1 MRKTAKGN
9 SEMNT
14 LSRRN
19 FLQAGIAASALAPL
33 TLNGAIAQE
42 TWPVREVRTICAF
55 PPGNGADVIVRF
67 YAKGLQESLGKP
79 VIVEN
84 RPGAFGNISSE
95 AIARSKPDGYT
106 IGIMPSSSVLAAAA
120 AIFKKLPFDP
130 VADFEQV
137 TTLLKLPFVL
147 VVSGDSPDKSVAE
160 LTAYLKKQG
169 DKASYGS
176 AANTGLVSSEL
187 YKKSAG
193 LPTVEVKYKDP
204 LGMLNDLWAGNIAFT
219 HLDPVT
225 ILAHLKSGKL
235 RALATSSKEPFK
247 SLPGIPSA
255 AEAGIQNSDLIAWW
269 SVVTPKGTPP
279 LIRDRLA
286 KIFNEFVASE
296 GHTKFFA
303 QIGCDPFIGDA
314 ATARDLLVKDIEAWK
329 GYVTLA
335 NIEQLS

>member
-1 MRKTAKGN
+1 M
-9 SEMNT
+9 
-14 LSRRN
+14 
-19 FLQAGIAASALAPL
+19 
-33 TLNGAIAQE
+33 
-42 TWPVREVRTICAF
+42 
-55 PPGNGADVIVRF
+55 
-67 YAKGLQESLGKP
+67 
-79 VIVEN
+79 
-84 RPGAFGNISSE
+84 
-95 AIARSKPDGYT
+95 
-106 IGIMPSSSVLAAAA
+106 
-120 AIFKKLPFDP
+120 
-130 VADFEQV
+130 
-137 TTLLKLPFVL
+137 
-147 VVSGDSPDKSVAE
+147 
-160 LTAYLKKQG
+160 TAYLKKQG

-193 LPTVEVKYKDP
+193 LLTVEVKYKDP

-279 LIRDRLA
+279 QIRDRLA
-286 KIFNEFVASE
+286 KIFNEFVVSE
-296 GHTKFFA
+296 GHTKFLE

-329 GYVTLA
+329 G
-335 NIEQLS
+335 